1 MHSAS
6 AGVVDVSPTDLE
18 TCVEMTYNVGYLY
31 TNIDILNILFS
42 PVIQHV
48 CETQTS
54 DTDMAYVWEHHPLMS
69 LRQNHNN
76 QQYISLYN
84 KQCAWRHN
92 VAGMLY
98 ATRCDIAVT

>member
-42 PVIQHV
+42 PVIQHCMRDANV
-48 CETQTS
+48 RYRYVIRLRTS
-54 DTDMAYVWEHHPLMS
+54 S
-69 LRQNHNN
+69 L
-76 QQYISLYN
+76 
-84 KQCAWRHN
+84 N
-92 VAGMLY
+92 VA
-98 ATRCDIAVT
+98 